1 VLAFPSHWAPLDL
14 KFNAEGTTAWVTS
27 HGSWN
32 KDSPDGY
39 LLYAVGFSPSKG
51 MPTEPADS
59 TKAVIPIMS
68 NVDNSKCPDGCFRPV
83 GLAFDSKGRLFMS
96 SDSTGEIYL
105 ITKTDGSSVQSASPT
120 TGATATSS
128 AAAASGLEVPTIGG
142 LGLVYAAFAAVSW
155 LF

>member
-1 VLAFPSHWAPLDL
+1 M
-14 KFNAEGTTAWVTS
+14 KFNAEGSTAWVTS

-32 KDSPDGY
+32 RDSPDGY
-39 LLYAVGFSPSKG
+39 LLFAIAFSSSG
-51 MPTEPADS
+51 GNPTEPSDS

-105 ITKTDGSSVQSASPT
+105 ITKTDGGSLQSATPT
-120 TGATATSS
+120 SGAPAATSS
-128 AAAASGLEVPTIGG
+128 TAAASGLVVPTVSY
-142 LGLVYAAFAAVSW
+142 LGFLYAALAVAFC
-155 LF
+155 LV